1 MHLLEGDLLDKVSCR
16 VASCYFNENVLK
28 TKALSFPYC
37 EKFTSKEYGFG
48 KGV

>member
-37 EKFTSKEYGFG
+37 EKFTSKESGFG